1 MTTVVAAIIV
11 RDSRLLISQ
20 RRRDKAFPLKWEF
33 PGGKVEAGES
43 LTDALT
49 REILEELG
57 VRIEIGRE
65 VYRTQHSYAELSAP
79 IELVFYFAKIAGD
92 NDVRGLSDEQIVGE
106 IAAFN
111 MTGAFEKVV
120 WVNPAELPQ
129 YEFLAANAALVG
141 RIASGSLS
149 LE

>member
-1 MTTVVAAIIV
+1 MTTVVAAVIT
-11 RDSRLLISQ
+11 RNSRLLICQ

-49 REILEELG
+49 REISEELG

-65 VYRTQHSYAELSAP
+65 VYRTQHRYAELPAP
-79 IELVFYFAKIAGD
+79 IELVFFSANIVNQQDTSK
-92 NDVRGLSDEQIVGE
+92 LSDEQIASE
-106 IAAFN
+106 LAAFN
-111 MTGAFEKVV
+111 ASGVFQRAM
-120 WVNPAELPQ
+120 WVAAAELPK
-129 YEFLAANAALVG
+129 YEFLAANAPLIA
-141 RIASGSLS
+141 RIAGGGLS

>member
-11 RDSRLLISQ
+11 RESRLLICQ
-20 RRRDKAFPLKWEF
+20 RRRDKTFPLKWEF

-57 VRIEIGRE
+57 VKIEIGRE
-65 VYRTQHSYAELSAP
+65 VERVQHRYAELSAQ
-79 IELVFYFAKIAGD
+79 IEIVFYLAKIAGD
-92 NDVRGLSDEQIVGE
+92 A
-106 IAAFN
+106 AAFSVS
-111 MTGAFEKVV
+111 GAFETVV
-120 WVNPAELPQ
+120 WVSPDELSS
-129 YEFLAANAALVG
+129 YDFLAANAELIA
-141 RIASGSLS
+141 RIANGSLS

>member
-11 RDSRLLISQ
+11 QDSRLLICQ

-33 PGGKVEAGES
+33 PGGKVETGES
-43 LTDALT
+43 LTEALA

-65 VYRTQHSYAELSAP
+65 VYRTQYRYAELAAP
-79 IELVFYFAKIAGD
+79 IEIVFNFARIAGE
-92 NDVRGLSDEQIVGE
+92 L
-106 IAAFN
+106 AAFS
-111 MTGAFEKVV
+111 TSEAFEKVV
-120 WVNPAELPQ
+120 WVGPAELSA
-129 YEFLAANAALVG
+129 YEFLSANTELIE
-141 RIASGSLS
+141 RIANGSLS

>member
-11 RDSRLLISQ
+11 RNSRLLICQ

-65 VYRTQHSYAELSAP
+65 VYRTQHRYAELAAT
-79 IELVFYFAKIAGD
+79 IEIVFYFAKIADGKTA
-92 NDVRGLSDEQIVGE
+92 RELSDEEIGAE

-111 MTGAFEKVV
+111 ASGEFEKTV
-120 WVNPAELPQ
+120 WVTAAELSGF
-129 YEFLAANAALVG
+129 EFLAANAELVG
-141 RIASGSLS
+141 RIAGGSLS

>member
-11 RDSRLLISQ
+11 RDSRLLICQ

-49 REILEELG
+49 REISEELG
-57 VRIEIGRE
+57 VQIEMGRE
-65 VYRTQHSYAELSAP
+65 AYRTQYRYAELSAG
-79 IELVFYFAKIAGD
+79 IELVFYSAKIAGD
-92 NDVRGLSDEQIVGE
+92 

-111 MTGAFEKVV
+111 ASGAFEKIA
-120 WVNPAELPQ
+120 WVTAAELPG
-129 YEFLAANAALVG
+129 YDFLAANAELIA
-141 RIASGSLS
+141 RIANGSIL

>member
-11 RDSRLLISQ
+11 RDSRLLICQ

-49 REILEELG
+49 REISEELG
-57 VRIEIGRE
+57 VQIEIGRE
-65 VYRTQHSYAELSAP
+65 VYRTQYRYAELSAA
-79 IELVFYFAKIAGD
+79 IELVFYSARIAGEL
-92 NDVRGLSDEQIVGE
+92 G
-106 IAAFN
+106 AFN
-111 MTGAFEKVV
+111 VSGAFEKIV
-120 WVNPAELPQ
+120 WVNPAELSG
-129 YEFLAANAALVG
+129 YDFLAANAELIA
-141 RIASGSLS
+141 RIANGAIL

>member
-11 RDSRLLISQ
+11 RDSRLLICQ

-43 LTDALT
+43 LTDALA

-57 VRIEIGRE
+57 TEIEIGRE
-65 VYRTQHSYAELSAP
+65 VHRTQYRYAELSAP
-79 IELVFYFAKIAGD
+79 IELVFYLAK
-92 NDVRGLSDEQIVGE
+92 VTSELS
-106 IAAFN
+106 AFDAR
-111 MTGAFEKVV
+111 GAFEKIA
-120 WVNPAELPQ
+120 WEAPAELPL
-129 YEFLAANAALVG
+129 YDFLAANEELIA
-141 RIASGSLS
+141 RIANGSLS

>member
-11 RDSRLLISQ
+11 RDSRLLICQ

-43 LTDALT
+43 LTDALR

-57 VRIEIGRE
+57 VGIEIGRE
-65 VYRTQHSYAELSAP
+65 VNRTQYRYAELSAP
-79 IELVFYFAKIAGD
+79 IELVFYSAKIAGE
-92 NDVRGLSDEQIVGE
+92 L
-106 IAAFN
+106 AAFKAS
-111 MTGAFEKVV
+111 GAFEKIV
-120 WVNPAELPQ
+120 WVSPAELTE
-129 YEFLAANAALVG
+129 YEFLAANAELIA
-141 RIASGSLS
+141 RIANGSIS